1 MYAVASDVRYDLHG
15 VYVDYILPA
24 SGADLS
30 FWPRLPACR
39 KVWSKPP
46 SNTDDDNDHKNDSY
60 TAAGAAPGASVPCSL
75 FRFLRSGS
83 FVPGS
88 ALS

>member
-39 KVWSKPP
+39 KVWSKAT
-46 SNTDDDNDHKNDSY
+46 S
-60 TAAGAAPGASVPCSL
+60 APESVFSKIM
-75 FRFLRSGS
+75 
-83 FVPGS
+83 VP
-88 ALS
+88 